1 MCDPVHPTLYS
12 YTAGVGWAGGAS
24 ECDPH
29 CSDEGLFWGENF
41 MGVRHAPVKLRDPT
55 KLVYS
60 PHTYGPAVFEME

>member
-1 MCDPVHPTLYS
+1 
-12 YTAGVGWAGGAS
+12 
-24 ECDPH
+24 
-29 CSDEGLFWGENF
+29 